1 MHTYIRNTALLIIIS
16 VFAIFLVIWT
26 NLVELDEMSRVQGIV
41 IPSSKEKVIQ
51 SEFPGRLIS
60 TNVVVGQF
68 VLEGDILAK
77 VQDEELNTDLMI
89 KTEEAKRAEA
99 ALE

>member
-1 MHTYIRNTALLIIIS
+1 M
-16 VFAIFLVIWT
+16 
-26 NLVELDEMSRVQGIV
+26 QGSV
-41 IPSSKEKVIQ
+41 IPSTKEKVIQ

-89 KTEEAKRAEA
+89 KAKRQGGGGLNKDGCFAK
-99 ALE
+99 

>member
-1 MHTYIRNTALLIIIS
+1 MSLPVCKVVLYHQQKKKLS
-16 VFAIFLVIWT
+16 
-26 NLVELDEMSRVQGIV
+26 NLN
-41 IPSSKEKVIQ
+41 
-51 SEFPGRLIS
+51 FGRLIS

-99 ALE
+99 ALIRMTAALQNEKMSGF